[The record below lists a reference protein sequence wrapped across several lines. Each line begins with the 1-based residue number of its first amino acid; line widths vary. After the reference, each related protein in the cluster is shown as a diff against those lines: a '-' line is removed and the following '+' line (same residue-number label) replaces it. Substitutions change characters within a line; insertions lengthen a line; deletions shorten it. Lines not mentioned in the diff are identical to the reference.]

1 MKFENFELK
10 QDPFPIAPES
20 SVENWA
26 GDQELRDE
34 LVDIVKG
41 VRASDIGVSE
51 FVVIHGELG
60 TGKSHALRYL
70 KTMIT
75 ENPSEYDALAIYL
88 ERPRVANKLNF
99 ELLSRYIVQQIG
111 RDRISAY
118 CAKVSAILEELV
130 QEIAESK
137 GMGGH
142 RDKSTFY
149 ETAYDGFRENDRAMI
164 RLLASGLQPGSRVF
178 EFLSGAEKPDIAGSY
193 EAKIDSD
200 FMAAK
205 VLADFFRILTTELK
219 PGQSVLEAVYLFI
232 DECEMLLEAKS
243 SESDL
248 VFAGLREVIN
258 GIPYRFCLMMSF
270 TAATALIEAIMHN
283 HLLKRL
289 TRPYFEIP
297 MLDDE
302 LARSFLRS
310 QLDFY
315 RPDDSNKKGSF
326 YPFSEEAID
335 AIIEHQVGLTPR
347 SLFIDCKRVF
357 ERAVRRYDLQPGE
370 KISREVAGK
379 VLGFA

>member
-1 MKFENFELK
+1 MKFEDFELR

-26 GDQELRDE
+26 GDHELRDD

-41 VRASDIGVSE
+41 VRARDIGVSE
-51 FVVIHGELG
+51 FVIIHGEFG
-60 TGKSHALRYL
+60 AGKSHALRYL
-70 KTMIT
+70 KTKIT
-75 ENPSEYDALAIYL
+75 EDPNEYNALAIYL

-111 RDRISAY
+111 RDRIAAY
-118 CAKVSAILEELV
+118 CVKISAILDELV

-137 GMGGH
+137 DMAAT
-142 RDKSTFY
+142 RDKSSLY
-149 ETAYDGFRENDRAMI
+149 EIAYERFRESDRGMI
-164 RLLASGLQPGSRVF
+164 RLLVSGTQPGSRVF
-178 EFLSGAEKPDIAGSY
+178 EFLSGAEKAEVSGTY
-193 EAKIDSD
+193 ESKIDSD

-219 PGQSVLEAVYLFI
+219 PGRFVQEAVYLFI

-243 SESDL
+243 SESEL

-289 TRPYFEIP
+289 TRSYFEIP
-297 MLDDE
+297 MLDDD

-310 QLDFY
+310 QLDFF
-315 RPDDSNKKGSF
+315 RPEGSNKKGSF

-335 AIIEHQVGLTPR
+335 AIIEHEVGLTPR

-370 KISREVAGK
+370 EISRDVAGK

>member
-1 MKFENFELK
+1 MKYETFELK

-26 GDQELRDE
+26 GDQELREE

-41 VRASDIGVSE
+41 VRARDIGVSE

-60 TGKSHALRYL
+60 AGKSHALRYL
-70 KTMIT
+70 KTIIT
-75 ENPSEYDALAIYL
+75 DHPNEYDALAIYL
-88 ERPRVANKLNF
+88 ERPRVASKLNF

-111 RDRISAY
+111 RDRISSY
-118 CAKVSAILEELV
+118 CDKVSAILDQRV

-137 GMGGH
+137 GMGGT

-149 ETAYDGFRENDRAMI
+149 AAAYESFRESDRAMI
-164 RLLASGLQPGSRVF
+164 RLLVSGTQPGNKVF
-178 EFLSGAEKPDIAGSY
+178 EFLSGTEKADVQGSY
-193 EAKIDSD
+193 ETKIDSD

-205 VLADFFRILTTELK
+205 ILSDLFRILTTELK
-219 PGQSVLEAVYLFI
+219 PGCFVLEAVYLFI

-297 MLDDE
+297 LLDDD
-302 LARSFLRS
+302 LARQFLRT

-315 RPDDSNKKGSF
+315 RPSGSSKMGSF
-326 YPFSEEAID
+326 YPFSDEAID
-335 AIIEHQVGLTPR
+335 AIIEHEVSLTPR

-357 ERAVRRYDLQPGE
+357 ERAIRRHDLQPGE
-370 KISREVAGK
+370 TISKDVAGK
-379 VLGFA
+379 ILGFT